1 MRFDFC
7 LYFCF
12 DKALSYVL
20 YYIMGRGKHMRNY
33 DDDTSLDLISLTL
46 AENDILNESDC
57 SDIYREEQILK
68 KTSQYFGNATPEII
82 KMKQIAARITNR
94 DRCFYEQGK
103 FMENYEDNFRFSRP
117 CNKYFPTYRDM
128 SVSELRGYFT
138 WRTAVRRGQM
148 LPAPVSFIFMYI
160 YELINQIGV
169 SSPEDGFSKLIDIWE
184 NYKTEAPRIT
194 WYMSNWLI
202 DYVVYYNLDK
212 SLVKDIYSGKSD
224 EALGILVNR
233 RSKTDSEVFSA
244 LSSLSSY
251 NIEKSRF
258 YKEYPDDFAAVAVS
272 VFDKMNAYF
281 EKRHTYNLTTRLF
294 GKNTVS
300 AHYMFISAVFLDRMP
315 NRSCDYVFNDMLKFH
330 CRSGRWT
337 CEHRSESKEHSTA
350 LGDLIRSVDCALR
363 KAYGCKYTLKA
374 KNYSPIAEKIIA
386 ESITELLEKKKK
398 KNRRKVEIDVSAL
411 SSIRASAE
419 KTCESLLTEEERFE
433 EPKTAPE
440 TESPALLTDAEK
452 EFLKLLLK
460 GSDTSLF
467 LKERNLISSVVCDSV
482 NEKLFDTFS
491 DTVIEFDGD
500 TPIII
505 EDYKEELEKII

>member
-1 MRFDFC
+1 M
-7 LYFCF
+7 
-12 DKALSYVL
+12 K
-20 YYIMGRGKHMRNY
+20 KY
-33 DDDTSLDLISLTL
+33 DNDAALDLISLTL

-57 SDIYREEQILK
+57 SDIYREERILK
-68 KTSQYFGNATPEII
+68 RTLQYFGNATPEII

-103 FMENYEDNFRFSRP
+103 FMENYEDNFRFSGP

-128 SVSELRGYFT
+128 SMSELRGYFT

-148 LPAPVSFIFMYI
+148 LSAPIAFIFMYI

-169 SSPEDGFSKLIDIWE
+169 SSPEDGFSKLMRIWE
-184 NYKTEAPRIT
+184 SYKTEAPRIT

-202 DYVVYYNLDK
+202 DYVAYYNLDK
-212 SLVKDIYSGKSD
+212 SLVKDIYSGQSD
-224 EALGILVNR
+224 EALGVLVNR
-233 RSKTDSEVFSA
+233 SSKTDEEVFAA

-251 NIEKSRF
+251 SVEKSRF

-272 VFDKMNAYF
+272 VFDKLNDYF
-281 EKRHTYNLTTRLF
+281 EKKYTYSLTTRLF
-294 GKNTVS
+294 GRNTVS
-300 AHYMFISAVFLDRMP
+300 AHYMFISAVFFDRMP
-315 NRSCDYVFNDMLKFH
+315 NRTFDYVFNDMLKFH

-337 CEHRSESKEHSTA
+337 CEHRCESKEQSTA
-350 LGDLIRSVDCALR
+350 LGDLIRNIDLFMR
-363 KAYGCKYTLKA
+363 KAYGCKYPLKA
-374 KNYSPIAEKIIA
+374 KNYSPLTEKIIA
-386 ESITELLEKKKK
+386 ESIDELLEKKKK
-398 KNRRKVEIDVSAL
+398 NNRREVEIDISAL

-433 EPKTAPE
+433 EPEKAFE
-440 TESPALLTDAEK
+440 AESPDLLTSAEK
-452 EFLKLLLK
+452 EFLKLLLE

-500 TPIII
+500 TPVII
-505 EDYKEELEKII
+505 EDYIEELEKII

>member
-1 MRFDFC
+1 M
-7 LYFCF
+7 
-12 DKALSYVL
+12 K
-20 YYIMGRGKHMRNY
+20 IY
-33 DDDTSLDLISLTL
+33 DDDTALDLISLTL
-46 AENDILNESDC
+46 ADNDSLYESDG

-68 KTSQYFGNATPEII
+68 RTSQYFGNATPEII

-103 FMENYEDNFRFSRP
+103 FMENYEDNFRFNQP

-138 WRTAVRRGQM
+138 WRTAVRRNLT

-169 SSPEDGFSKLIDIWE
+169 SSPEDGFSKLVHIWE
-184 NYKTEAPRIT
+184 SYKTEAPRIT

-202 DYVVYYNLDK
+202 DYVAYYNLDK

-224 EALGILVNR
+224 EALGVLVNR
-233 RSKTDSEVFSA
+233 SSKTDEEVFAALCA
-244 LSSLSSY
+244 LSSYSV
-251 NIEKSRF
+251 EKSRF
-258 YKEYPDDFAAVAVS
+258 YKEYPDDFASVTVS
-272 VFDKMNAYF
+272 VFDKLNDYF
-281 EKRHTYNLTTRLF
+281 EKRHTYSLTTRLF

-300 AHYMFISAVFLDRMP
+300 AHYMFISAVFFDRMP
-315 NRSCDYVFNDMLKFH
+315 DRSCDYVFNDMLKFH

-337 CEHRSESKEHSTA
+337 CEHRCENKEQSTA
-350 LGDLIRSVDCALR
+350 LGDLIRSVDFFLR
-363 KAYGCKYTLKA
+363 KAYESKYPLKA
-374 KNYSPIAEKIIA
+374 KSYSPVAEKIIT
-386 ESITELLEKKKK
+386 ESIGELLEKKKK
-398 KNRRKVEIDVSAL
+398 NSRREVEIDISAL

-433 EPKTAPE
+433 EPEKAPE
-440 TESPALLTDAEK
+440 VESPTLLTDTEK
-452 EFLKLLLK
+452 EFLKLLLE

-467 LKERNLISSVVCDSV
+467 LKEKNLISSVVCDSV

-500 TPIII
+500 SPVII